1 MGRLDD
7 KRVGC
12 RPVSLRRTSFR
23 ASAAVAVVALF
34 ATPARAQTTY
44 APVQERH
51 LDNGMT
57 VIVQEDHKV
66 PLVSLT
72 LRYDAGPEAPAG
84 LEATAALTTVLMIRA
99 TKHTAPGDYTR
110 LLARAGASG
119 VSDRTTG
126 DNAILEA
133 TVPSNRLALPL
144 WLWSD
149 QMGFFDATLDDA
161 QLEAQRTKL
170 REQRRASLEGSPM
183 GRLDRFAD
191 EELYPQGHPYRS
203 LSWLPQEVDHVDR
216 AALTSF
222 HDTWITPQHATLV
235 LVGDVTPADAFALVE
250 HYFAAM
256 PHAAD
261 GKEGKGAAP
270 ALPAVTLPRERR
282 VNVAANVPRAHV
294 SIRWPT
300 PRLFMVEDAR
310 LDVLA
315 RLLSGTRTAWL
326 YWKLVDDAKIAT
338 GVTARERSGAFGSQF
353 EIMIDGA
360 KGKSPADL
368 LAAFDAAMGELHSQ
382 NTDSRQLDGALYET
396 LIDRQML
403 LERPTTRAGEYAK
416 SSALVGV
423 ADNLGKDFE
432 RYDHITSSILHET
445 LTKWLPSDRRVV
457 LLVTPTPG
465 AAAGGERAGG
475 TP

>member
-1 MGRLDD
+1 
-7 KRVGC
+7 V
-12 RPVSLRRTSFR
+12 SFR
-23 ASAAVAVVALF
+23 STSLVATVMVSAVALLP
-34 ATPARAQTTY
+34 ATARAQSVF

-51 LDNGMT
+51 LDNGLT

-66 PLVSLT
+66 PLVSLV
-72 LRYDAGPEAPAG
+72 LRYEAGPEAAGG
-84 LEATAALTTVLMIRA
+84 LEATAALTTILMMRA
-99 TKHTAPGDYTR
+99 TKHTSPGDYTR

-119 VSDRTTG
+119 VADRTTG
-126 DNAILEA
+126 ANTILEA

-149 QMGFFDATLDDA
+149 QMAFFDTSLDDT

-183 GRLDRFAD
+183 ARLDRFAD
-191 EELYPQGHPYRS
+191 EEMYPQGHPYRS
-203 LSWLPQEVDHVDR
+203 TAWLPQEVDHVDR
-216 AALTSF
+216 AALVAF
-222 HDTWITPQHATLV
+222 HDAWMTPPHATLA
-235 LVGDVTPADAFALVE
+235 LVGDVVPAEAFALVE
-250 HYFAAM
+250 HYFASI
-256 PHAAD
+256 PHPAESTTA
-261 GKEGKGAAP
+261 KAAP
-270 ALPAVTLPRERR
+270 PQPVTLRGEQR

-300 PRLFMVEDAR
+300 PRLMTPEDAR

-315 RLLSGTRTAWL
+315 RLLAGTRTAWL

-338 GVTARERSGAFGSQF
+338 GITARERSGALGSQF
-353 EIMIDGA
+353 EIVIDAA
-360 KGKSPADL
+360 KGKSAADL
-368 LAAFDAAMGELHSQ
+368 LAAFDSAMDELRTRS
-382 NTDSRQLDGALYET
+382 TGGRELDGALYET

-403 LERPTTRAGEYAK
+403 LERPTTRASEYAK

-432 RYDHITSSILHET
+432 RYDHLTSNVVRET
-445 LTKWLPSDRRVV
+445 LTKWLSRDKRVV
-457 LLVTPTPG
+457 LLVTPTPN
-465 AAAGGERAGG
+465 AAAGGERTTG

>member
-1 MGRLDD
+1 MGRHAA
-7 KRVGC
+7 KRVGS
-12 RPVSLRRTSFR
+12 RPVSLRRTSFL
-23 ASAAVAVVALF
+23 ASLLVAVLALF
-34 ATPARAQTTY
+34 AAPARAQSAF

-66 PLVSLT
+66 PLVSMT

-84 LEATAALTTVLMIRA
+84 QEATAALTTILMIRA
-99 TKHTAPGDYTR
+99 TKHTSPGDYTR

-126 DNAILEA
+126 DNAILEV
-133 TVPSNRLALPL
+133 TIPSNRLALPL

-149 QMGFFDATLDDA
+149 QMGFFDATTIDDA

-203 LSWLPQEVDHVDR
+203 LAWVPQEVDHVDR
-216 AALTSF
+216 AAITSF
-222 HDTWITPQHATLV
+222 HDAWITPRHATLAM
-235 LVGDVTPADAFALVE
+235 VGDVTPADAFALVD
-250 HYFAAM
+250 HYFAAI
-256 PHAAD
+256 PRGPD
-261 GKEGKGAAP
+261 PKGTALAP
-270 ALPAVTLPRERR
+270 VLLSGERR
-282 VNVAANVPRAHV
+282 VNVSANVPRAHV

-300 PRLFMVEDAR
+300 PKLFTVEDAR

-315 RLLSGTRTAWL
+315 RLLSGIRTAWL

-338 GVTARERSGAFGSQF
+338 GVTVRERSGALGSQF
-353 EIMIDGA
+353 EIVIDGA
-360 KGKSPADL
+360 KGKSAAEL
-368 LAAFDAAMGELHSQ
+368 LAAFDLAMDELRHRS
-382 NTDSRQLDGALYET
+382 TSGRELDGALYET

-423 ADNLGKDFE
+423 ADNLGRDFE
-432 RYDHITSSILHET
+432 RYDHITSTIVRDT